1 MDRIE
6 PAEYLREGVPLGP
19 PTITTARL
27 RLRARTLADLEPIVE
42 MDADPTVRQFI
53 GGPLD
58 RTTHREEVRRRIVEG
73 RPEPH
78 ASWAVEWRDCPGLV
92 GLCHLSHSEEAGLT
106 QIGWRLHPSAWGQGV
121 ATEAARAVLVRALG
135 PIGLPALVALI
146 APENRA
152 SMRVA
157 KKIGMTQ
164 VGLVPYREAVLTVY
178 RAEHSSKQGA
188 QPPVHDS

>member
-6 PAEYLREGVPLGP
+6 PTGRQGERVPPGP

-58 RTTHREEVRRRIVEG
+58 RATHREEVRRRIVEG

-78 ASWAVEWRDCPGLV
+78 ASWAIEWRDHPGFV
-92 GLCHLSHSEEAGLT
+92 GLCHLSHSDEAGLT

-121 ATEAARAVLVRALG
+121 ATEAARAVLTRALG
-135 PIGLPALVALI
+135 PIGFSAIVALI

-152 SMRVA
+152 SIRVA
-157 KKIGMTQ
+157 EKIGMTQ
-164 VGLVPYREAVLTVY
+164 AGVVPYRNVLLAVY
-178 RAEHSSKQGA
+178 RAEHASKQGA
-188 QPPVHDS
+188 QPPVHNC

>member
-6 PAEYLREGVPLGP
+6 PIERQGERVPPGP
-19 PTITTARL
+19 PTITTAHL

-58 RTTHREEVRRRIVEG
+58 RDTHREEVRRRIVEG

-78 ASWAVEWRDCPGLV
+78 ASWAVEWRDHPGFI

-121 ATEAARAVLVRALG
+121 ATEAARAVLERAFG
-135 PIGLPALVALI
+135 PIGLPTIVALI

-152 SMRVA
+152 SIRVA
-157 KKIGMTQ
+157 EKIGMTQ
-164 VGLVPYREAVLTVY
+164 AGMVPYRNVLLTVY
-178 RAEHSSKQGA
+178 RAEQASEPGA
-188 QPPVHDS
+188 QPLMHNS

>member
-78 ASWAVEWRDCPGLV
+78 ASWAVEWRDRPGLV

-106 QIGWRLHPSAWGQGV
+106 QIGWRLASSAWGKGV
-121 ATEAARAVLVRALG
+121 ATEAAQAVLARALG
-135 PIGLPALVALI
+135 PIGLPAIVALI
-146 APENRA
+146 APENLA
-152 SMRVA
+152 SIRVA
-157 KKIGMTQ
+157 EKIGMTQ
-164 VGLVPYREAVLTVY
+164 AGVVPYRGVVLRVY
-178 RAEHSSKQGA
+178 RAEHLSEPGA
-188 QPPVHDS
+188 QPSLHSR

>member
-1 MDRIE
+1 MDRVE
-6 PAEYLREGVPLGP
+6 PTERRRECVPPGP

-27 RLRARTLADLEPIVE
+27 CLRARTLADLEPIVE

-58 RTTHREEVRRRIVEG
+58 RATHREEVRRRIVEG

-78 ASWAVEWRDCPGLV
+78 ASWAVEWRDRPGLV

-106 QIGWRLHPSAWGQGV
+106 QIGWRLHSSAWGHGV
-121 ATEAARAVLVRALG
+121 ATEAARAVLARALG
-135 PIGLPALVALI
+135 PIGLPAIVALI

-152 SMRVA
+152 SIRVA
-157 KKIGMTQ
+157 EKIGMTQ
-164 VGLVPYREAVLTVY
+164 AGMVPYRNVLLTVY
-178 RAEHSSKQGA
+178 RAEQASKLGV
-188 QPPVHDS
+188 QPPVHTS

>member
-1 MDRIE
+1 M
-6 PAEYLREGVPLGP
+6 PFGP
-19 PTITTARL
+19 PPITTARL

-58 RTTHREEVRRRIVEG
+58 RDTHREEVRRRIVEG

-78 ASWAVEWRDCPGLV
+78 ASWAVEWRDHPGFI

-121 ATEAARAVLVRALG
+121 ATEAARAVLERAFR
-135 PIGLPALVALI
+135 PIGLPTIVALI

-152 SMRVA
+152 SIRVA
-157 KKIGMTQ
+157 EKIGMTQ
-164 VGLVPYREAVLTVY
+164 AGMVPYRNVLLTVY
-178 RAEHSSKQGA
+178 RAEQASKLGV
-188 QPPVHDS
+188 QPPVHTS